1 MSTSLLFV
9 YGTLRR
15 HPDHAMHTTLAAEA
29 DFVGVAR
36 VAGRLYD
43 FGWHPAGVEG
53 EGADGATIVGEVY
66 TMHDPDALLAR
77 LDEYEGYAPDDPD
90 PTFERVQ
97 VRATLEGASAAASVG
112 EAEPLV
118 WIYWYR
124 GAVEGRARI
133 ASGDW
138 LAR

>member
-1 MSTSLLFV
+1 M
-9 YGTLRR
+9 
-15 HPDHAMHTTLAAEA
+15 HATLAAEA

-36 VAGRLYD
+36 VPGLLYD

-53 EGADGATIVGEVY
+53 DGAEEATIVGEVFR
-66 TMHDPDALLAR
+66 MRDPDALLAR

-90 PTFERVQ
+90 PTFDRVR
-97 VRATLEGASAAASVG
+97 VRARLDDAGAIGRAG
-112 EAEPLV
+112 EPEPLV

-124 GAVEGRARI
+124 GPLEGRRRI